1 MSEHFVGQ
9 GIAFPMRVGPSG
21 GIALV
26 SRDEEIAESMRLI
39 LGTSPGERPM
49 RPEFGCPI
57 HDHVFAPA
65 DATTIGLIAFEVRNA
80 LGRWEPRIDVLD
92 VVVFSDD
99 TEPTLLYIDITY
111 AVRDTNDPRNLV
123 FPFYVIPSE
132 E

>member
-1 MSEHFVGQ
+1 MSEYFVGQ
-9 GIAFPMRVGPSG
+9 GIAFPMRVSATG

-26 SRDEEIAESMRLI
+26 SRDEEIGESMRLI

-57 HDHVFAPA
+57 HDHVFSPA
-65 DATTIGLIAFEVRNA
+65 DATTTGLIAFEVRNA
-80 LGRWEPRIDVLD
+80 LVRWEPRIDVLE
-92 VVVFSDD
+92 VTVFPDD
-99 TEPTLLYIDITY
+99 SEPTLLYIDITY
-111 AVRDTNDPRNLV
+111 AIRDTNDPRNLV